1 VNDVSD
7 SEKKGRIK
15 AIKKEGLEPVIR
27 MIARNLSE
35 YDALLVNKRLFWKLG
50 RQLTNVFSGY

>member
-1 VNDVSD
+1 VSD